1 MKELLFSYGTLQLEK
16 VQLESFGRKLKGTE
30 ETLFGYKLE
39 QLKIKDKTV
48 LEKSEQEFHPI
59 AVPSKDPNDNI
70 KGILFEISNVEL
82 KQSDL
87 YEVSDY
93 KRVKSIFA
101 SGKHGWVYVKF

>member
-16 VQLESFGRKLKGTE
+16 VQLESFGRKLKETE

-82 KQSDL
+82 
-87 YEVSDY
+87 
-93 KRVKSIFA
+93 
-101 SGKHGWVYVKF
+101 